1 MPKYFGRLATILFL
15 LAAVSCFLT
24 AAAGSA
30 EERATRMIVGGVAA
44 VLGGTI
50 LFLDARLGRVRKTE
64 PKIVTFRKPIKEE
77 TQKWTEV

>member
-1 MPKYFGRLATILFL
+1 MPKHFGRLAAILFL

-24 AAAGSA
+24 AVVGSA
-30 EERATRMIVGGVAA
+30 EERSTRMIVGGVAA
-44 VLGGTI
+44 LLGGAI
-50 LFLDARLGRVRKTE
+50 LFLDARLGRVGKTE